1 MRTTHLHAR
10 NLMFPPANS
19 VKGDLKASMQARV
32 KQYKLDL
39 AVCQETVDGLTRTRK
54 EATER
59 AELLGKKL

>member
-1 MRTTHLHAR
+1 
-10 NLMFPPANS
+10 MFPPANS